1 MSNNKNKEIELAPL
15 VVSNFPQGRGNL
27 QANKMAMREAK
38 GPNYIALETG
48 NPALRKELKGLI
60 ELAKPQSI
68 LTWHITLMFDRI
80 FTIFYIITMAVIHV
94 FKG

>member
-1 MSNNKNKEIELAPL
+1 MSNNKEIELAPL
-15 VVSNFPQGRGNL
+15 VVSNYPQGRGNI
-27 QANKMAMREAK
+27 QANKNAMREAK
-38 GPNYIALETG
+38 GPNYIPLETG

-60 ELAKPQSI
+60 KLAEPQSI

-80 FTIFYIITMAVIHV
+80 FTIFYCILMTVIHV